1 VTRLRLVAVR
11 GAVGLTI
18 VAALAWFA
26 YANAGQTVNL
36 RFGLFTLRSVPL
48 MFALYGAVVVG
59 MLVMLVAG
67 LRSEMRAHDALKRY
81 DKIAAST
88 LSDFE
93 AQESGVMSE
102 SEDKT

>member
-1 VTRLRLVAVR
+1 VTRLRQIAVR

-18 VAALAWFA
+18 VGALAWFA

-36 RFGLFTLRSVPL
+36 RFGLFTLRSIPL
-48 MFALYGAVVVG
+48 PFALYGAVVVG
-59 MLVMLVAG
+59 MLVMLLAG
-67 LRSEMRAHDALKRY
+67 LRGEMRAHDALKRY